1 MSGDDNGTWDSCKM
15 FVLNEL
21 KRMND
26 LLAKMDDDIA
36 TMSNKLT
43 ILSVKMAFIGAAAG
57 IVVSAI
63 FSIIVKVAVK

>member
-26 LLAKMDDDIA
+26 MLTNMSDDIA
-36 TMSNKLT
+36 TMSNKITALG
-43 ILSVKMAFIGAAAG
+43 VKMAFIGAIAG
-57 IVVSAI
+57 LVAGAI
-63 FSIIVKVAVK
+63 LRLVIK